1 MKYFQLTG
9 RVLFSLIFLLLPIKL
24 FPSQTIAYA
33 ASQGVPLAGLLV
45 PASGILAL
53 LGGLSIIVGYK
64 VKVGSILIVAF
75 LLPITFTIHNFWTVS
90 DPVFFE
96 LQRAMFMKNIALMG
110 AALFIGYTS
119 PLSIEKS

>member
-9 RVLFSLIFLLLPIKL
+9 RVLFSLIFLLLPVKH
-24 FPSQTIAYA
+24 FSTQTIAYA
-33 ASQGVPLAGLLV
+33 ASQGVPFAGLLV

-64 VKVGSILIVAF
+64 VRVGSILIIAF

-119 PLSIEKS
+119 PISKKK